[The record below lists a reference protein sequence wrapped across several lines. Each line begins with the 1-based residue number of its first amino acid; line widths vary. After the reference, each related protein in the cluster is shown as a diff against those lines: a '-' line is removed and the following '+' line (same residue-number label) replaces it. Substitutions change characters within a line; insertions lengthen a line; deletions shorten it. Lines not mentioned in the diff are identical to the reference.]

1 MILFLKFIHS
11 IIFLRHT
18 SAYLPIVC
26 FTDLILA
33 LEIPSRECALGLNEL
48 AKSGNVEDNS
58 IVEEDPEDNL
68 IRGFTIFEFV
78 GGSMRFLA
86 RRFLRILAQI
96 FT

>member
-1 MILFLKFIHS
+1 M
-11 IIFLRHT
+11 
-18 SAYLPIVC
+18 
-26 FTDLILA
+26 ILA

>member
-33 LEIPSRECALGLNEL
+33 LEIPSRECALGLNEF
-48 AKSGNVEDNS
+48 AKSGKVEDNS

-78 GGSMRFLA
+78 AGSMRFLA
-86 RRFLRILAQI
+86 RRFLRILAHI

>member
-1 MILFLKFIHS
+1 M
-11 IIFLRHT
+11 
-18 SAYLPIVC
+18 
-26 FTDLILA
+26 ILA
-33 LEIPSRECALGLNEL
+33 LEIPSRECALGLNEF
-48 AKSGNVEDNS
+48 AKSGKVEDNS

-78 GGSMRFLA
+78 AGSMRFLA